1 MPRAAGSGPAVA
13 RQYRIAEAAE
23 RLGFAY
29 IAPSGR
35 GWGWTRP
42 LSRDS
47 LRLRAAIEEAIE
59 AGVDGNRV
67 YVMGISLGG
76 YMVRELP
83 GRPIGV
89 FSRRRRRKR

>member
-1 MPRAAGSGPAVA
+1 MA

-23 RLGFAY
+23 RLNFAY

-35 GWGWTRP
+35 GWGWTRA
-42 LSRDS
+42 LSPDS

-59 AGVDGNRV
+59 VTGVDSSRV

-76 YMVRELP
+76 YMVRGQAHSAHTSLAA
-83 GRPIGV
+83 I
-89 FSRRRRRKR
+89 SRRFRAFT